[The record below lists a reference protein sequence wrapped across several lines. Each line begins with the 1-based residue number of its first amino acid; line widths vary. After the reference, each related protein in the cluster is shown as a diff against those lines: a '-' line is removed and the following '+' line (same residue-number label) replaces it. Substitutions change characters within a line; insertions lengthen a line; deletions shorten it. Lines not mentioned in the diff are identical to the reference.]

1 MRAARVSPAGDSW
14 EEADVTRVTRWSV
27 VLVVFAVLSFC
38 VFTGFLSAKPWG
50 PLLHGGAEEQRVYAY
65 RGWQS
70 TGLTVLPG
78 DLLNMEAEGE
88 WMYSPEAGVNGP
100 RGHPVFTS
108 PANYPVPGRP
118 GGSLI
123 GKIGEFGQPF
133 YVGRYVNHLSN
144 VEGQPQSGMVY
155 LRINDDL
162 LGDNRGYVTVRIDR
176 IQPD

>member
-1 MRAARVSPAGDSW
+1 M
-14 EEADVTRVTRWSV
+14 THVTRWNV
-27 VLVVFAVLSFC
+27 VLVVFAVLSLC
-38 VFTGFLSAKPWG
+38 VFTGFLSAKPWR
-50 PLLHGGAEEQRVYAY
+50 PLLHSGAEEQRVYAY

-70 TGLTVLPG
+70 TGLTVFAG
-78 DLLNMEAEGE
+78 DLLNIEAEGE
-88 WMYSPEAGVNGP
+88 WMYSPEAGMNGP
-100 RGHPVFTS
+100 RGHPAFSS
-108 PANYPVPGRP
+108 PAYYPVPGP

-133 YVGRYVNHLSN
+133 YVGGYVNHLST
-144 VEGQPQSGMVY
+144 VGGQAQSGMVY